1 MVRSPTP
8 TPPAA
13 HEFLEEQPSRPSR
26 MATLRAEPEIFSD
39 HYEEALRFLPE
50 EAPLMEDERR
60 SETMGGGLPR
70 GKPL

>member
-1 MVRSPTP
+1 
-8 TPPAA
+8 
-13 HEFLEEQPSRPSR
+13 
-26 MATLRAEPEIFSD
+26 MATPRAEPEIFSD